1 MRRPGK
7 RYIVT
12 SQAVPVPI
20 RKLRAPT
27 TAISPS
33 VRRKASGSSLATR
46 YGQVSPLD
54 LSAMSPKGDNGKE
67 CNQGNEKSSC

>member
-1 MRRPGK
+1 
-7 RYIVT
+7 
-12 SQAVPVPI
+12 
-20 RKLRAPT
+20 
-27 TAISPS
+27 